1 MGDKRSVL
9 ARIFVI
15 VAMLHDWTTRRRV
28 HPTDL
33 WGFAIR
39 PLSGPGRAALG
50 KAAAW
55 PSFAGYSWSNG
66 RQTGR
71 APPGGGATAR

>member
-9 ARIFVI
+9 PLFLTLIFVI

-33 WGFAIR
+33 WDFAIR
-39 PLSGPGRAALG
+39 LLSGPGRAALG

-55 PSFAGYSWSNG
+55 PSFA
-66 RQTGR
+66 RMLVE
-71 APPGGGATAR
+71 

>member
-15 VAMLHDWTTRRRV
+15 GAMLHDWTTRRRV

-39 PLSGPGRAALG
+39 LLSGPGRAALG
-50 KAAAW
+50 KAVAW
-55 PSFAGYSWSNG
+55 PSFA
-66 RQTGR
+66 RMIVE
-71 APPGGGATAR
+71 